1 MSDNQHVFL
10 NQDEIKKPDT
20 ETGKD
25 NQLTINAE
33 AKSYLLTTSKWSK
46 FIAIVGFAMIA
57 IMVLGSIAAFF
68 ISPVL
73 GEFQDFQSF
82 QYMPM
87 PFYFIGIFYFI
98 MAVIYFFPCNF
109 LYRFSMKTKKAMQN
123 NDLSTLNEG
132 LRNMKN
138 LSTFIGVVTVISLAL
153 MLLIIPIIIFSIG
166 MMQALSGGTVV

>member
-20 ETGKD
+20 ETGTD

-68 ISPVL
+68 ISPVF
-73 GEFQDFQSF
+73 GEYQDFQSF

-153 MLLIIPIIIFSIG
+153 MLLIIPVIIFSIG